1 MEGTIVKFLR
11 QGIALAVV
19 GAGLAAVPGLSA
31 TASPVPAQDD
41 KSLVQQMRSTADGST
56 KISAED
62 ATGKV
67 GFVRA
72 ARGGDLM
79 PTQNGTPAVKADAYL
94 DKYAEAFGAPRGQLV
109 RDSIAKNDLGTSVAY
124 VQEYKGVPVFG
135 TLVRAFVD
143 KGGDLT
149 SVNGEAVPDLN
160 LSVTPKITEAEAGK
174 RAVTLVKAQPPTSD
188 GKSNTTGVK
197 AKAATLLV
205 YRSGLVQGVKGKS
218 QLVYQVEVTNEK
230 NVRDMVFLNADTGK
244 VVNRYSTVDN
254 ALDRE
259 LYEADANRDLTLVW
273 KEGDDLPGT
282 LNTDQE
288 NLVRSTGESYWF
300 FKNSFGRDSYDGNG
314 ATMRTINN
322 DPAIACP
329 NANWNGITTNY
340 CDGVTSDDVVSHEWG
355 HAYTE
360 YTHGLI
366 YQWQSGA
373 LNEGYSDIWG
383 ETVDLINN
391 REDEGEGDLTKHRTV
406 GLCAENGPR
415 AVQLVINSPADVKKI
430 CLAGPAAWAAVPDTT
445 GFTNDIVVAT
455 DEANPEGPATND
467 GCSSLTNA
475 ADVSGKFALVYR
487 GTCAFT
493 QKAQNALDAGAAGVI
508 IGNSPGGGP
517 FGPGGGLEEPLEIPV
532 IGISHDD
539 ANRISGATGPVNGTI
554 RLSGSAETNESYR
567 WLVGEK
573 STAFGGAIRD
583 MWMPTCAGDPGKV
596 SDAEY
601 HCSTDDNGG
610 VHGNSGVV
618 NHGYALL
625 VDGGTYNGTTVKG
638 LGLDKAAAIYY
649 QAMTVYQ
656 TPVSNFTDHA
666 NSLEASCADLT
677 NKAIKKLSTRENDST
692 VNYDK
697 ITADDCAQVAA
708 MTKAVEF
715 RLDPTEQCGW
725 QPLLDPNAPAVCG
738 EGFETQEIFSE
749 DFESGM
755 DGWTLSGESVNGP
768 YPDPADWATT
778 SEYRGDH
785 TGSVAKGNTPDQGDC
800 ADNDISSANYMTSDA
815 IAIPDDASAPRMT
828 FEHYIATETGFD
840 GGNVRISVNDGEFVP
855 VPADAFTFN
864 GPLQISTVAEQNTN
878 PLAGEPGFTGTDPGT
893 PFGSWGESQID
904 LAAAGV
910 SAGDSVKLQFAIGR
924 DGCGGVDGWYVDDIK
939 VLTCEIAADIT
950 ATVSP
955 AKPKYGT
962 AASVKVNVTSIG
974 DDIPT
979 GDVTVT
985 EGDTELGTATLNGI
999 AAASIALPK
1008 TLSVGKHTLTVTYS
1022 GDDNFS
1028 ESTATLDVTVA
1039 KATGVVSAT
1048 AKPSTIRKAQTSTVT
1063 VTVKAAGV
1071 SPTGKVTIVKG
1082 AKVLGS
1088 ATLSSGRATIR
1099 VAGSKLVIGKNK
1111 LTAKYAG
1118 SATVAA
1124 GARAFV
1130 ITVTR

>member
-1 MEGTIVKFLR
+1 MKFLR

-56 KISAED
+56 KISAEG

-79 PTQNGTPAVKADAYL
+79 PSQNGTPAAKADAYL

-135 TLVRAFVD
+135 TLIRAFVD

-174 RAVTLVKAQPPTSD
+174 RAVTLVKAQPPTTD
-188 GKSNTTGVK
+188 GKSDTSGVK
-197 AKAATLLV
+197 AKTTTLTV

-244 VVNRYSTVDN
+244 VVNRYSTIDN

-259 LYEADANRDLTLVW
+259 LYEADANRNLTLVW
-273 KEGDDLPGT
+273 KEGDALPGT
-282 LNTDQE
+282 LNEDQE
-288 NLVRSTGESYWF
+288 SMVRSTGDAFWF
-300 FKNSFGRDSYDGNG
+300 FKNSFGRDSYDANG
-314 ATMRTINN
+314 AKMRTINN
-322 DPAIACP
+322 DPAIQCP
-329 NANWNGITTNY
+329 NANWNGVTTNY
-340 CDGVTSDDVVSHEWG
+340 CDGVSSDDVVAHEWG

-373 LNEGYSDIWG
+373 LNEGYSDVWG
-383 ETVDLINN
+383 ETVDLING
-391 REDEGEGDLTKHRTV
+391 RLDEGEGDLTKKRTV
-406 GLCAENGPR
+406 GMCSSHSAANP
-415 AVQLVINSPADVKKI
+415 LVTINSPATIAKDCLTGGYMGPVIDAPITSDVVI
-430 CLAGPAAWAAVPDTT
+430 AADAVEPDGGT
-445 GFTNDIVVAT
+445 AT
-455 DEANPEGPATND
+455 D
-467 GCSSLTNA
+467 GCSPYTNA
-475 ADVSGKFALVYR
+475 ADVAGKIVMVDR
-487 GTCAFT
+487 GLCTFVA
-493 QKAQNALDAGAAGVI
+493 KAEIARDAGAAALI
-508 IGNSPGGGP
+508 IGNRDDSPIGFSSP
-517 FGPGGGLEEPLEIPV
+517 DTTLPPTASIGLTDRESIRSTIASGTPV
-532 IGISHDD
+532 SVTLSD
-539 ANRISGATGPVNGTI
+539 ASGT
-554 RLSGSAETNESYR
+554 REDSYR
-567 WLVGEK
+567 WLIGEK
-573 STAFGGAIRD
+573 SEAFGGAIRD
-583 MWMPTCAGDPGKV
+583 MWNPTCYGDPGKV

-601 HCSTDDNGG
+601 KCSTDDNGG

-625 VDGGTYNGTTVKG
+625 VDGGTYNATAVRGI
-638 LGLDKAAAIYY
+638 GLDKAAAIYY

-677 NKAIKKLSTRENDST
+677 NKAIKKLSTRENDSK

-715 RLDPTEQCGW
+715 RLDPTEECGW
-725 QPLLDPNAPAVCG
+725 QPLLAPNAPAVCG

-755 DGWTLSGESVNGP
+755 DGWTLSGETVNGS
-768 YPDPADWATT
+768 YPEPADWATT

-785 TGSVAKGNTPDQGDC
+785 TSSVAKGNTPDQGDC
-800 ADNDISSANYMTSDA
+800 AGNDISSANYMTSDA

-828 FEHYIATETGFD
+828 FEHYIATETGYD

-864 GPLQISTVAEQNTN
+864 GPLQISTEAEQNTN

-910 SAGDSVKLQFAIGR
+910 SAGDSVELQFAIGR
-924 DGCGGVDGWYVDDIK
+924 DGCGGVDGWYVDNIE

-955 AKPKYGT
+955 ARPKYGT

-1048 AKPSTIRKAQTSTVT
+1048 AKPSTIRRAQTSTVT

-1124 GARAFV
+1124 GAKAFV